1 MPTVYSVPEISCD
14 HCKQTIEGAVG
25 VIDGVRMVHVEVDDR
40 TVSVDGGDDAAI
52 RAAIEGVG
60 FDVAD

>member
-40 TVSVDGGDDAAI
+40 TVSVDGGDDAAV

>member
-40 TVSVDGGDDAAI
+40 TVAVDGGDDAAV